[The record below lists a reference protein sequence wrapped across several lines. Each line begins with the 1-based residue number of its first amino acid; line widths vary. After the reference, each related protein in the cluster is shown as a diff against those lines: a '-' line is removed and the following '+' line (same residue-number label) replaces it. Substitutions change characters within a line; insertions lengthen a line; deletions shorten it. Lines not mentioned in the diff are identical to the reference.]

1 MEATFSRCERAGARC
16 HLVGDV
22 HGHRARQQRSEKSSH
37 EGAPSIA
44 SPAGRSPC
52 TLPRMGA
59 QRVDRQLW
67 VALCGGALH
76 VRAST
81 AEAALDDEEVEDDE
95 DAAVLTVNQ
104 CPSPMMM

>member
-1 MEATFSRCERAGARC
+1 
-16 HLVGDV
+16 
-22 HGHRARQQRSEKSSH
+22 
-37 EGAPSIA
+37 
-44 SPAGRSPC
+44 
-52 TLPRMGA
+52 MGA

-104 CPSPMMM
+104 CSCADDDVIQSTLINKK